1 MAQRCVRI
9 LMSRFKLHLLRIVLF
24 VPLTLF
30 LSVSTLKSDQPPGF
44 RIVGMK
50 AMLFYEDKG
59 TFSEDVSEADTGQPY
74 YPPKLWNTP
83 IHYEQRSSSV
93 LVTVEVAGEAIAK
106 PDRKLE
112 LIARYVPLGTSRR
125 EIVVRKIVTISI
137 PMKVKEKDNFHAGF
151 WLYDTGCDPV
161 RLTARVIGR
170 RENAKMKRVIRFDC
184 GE

>member
-1 MAQRCVRI
+1 MSAKVRKRNAFKRVFLFVFFCVAFSLSATIAGSVQREP
-9 LMSRFKLHLLRIVLF
+9 RFKV
-24 VPLTLF
+24 VA
-30 LSVSTLKSDQPPGF
+30 
-44 RIVGMK
+44 MK

-93 LVTVEVAGEAIAK
+93 LVTVEVAGEAIAG

-125 EIVVRKIVTISI
+125 EIVVRKVVTISI

-170 RENAKMKRVIRFDC
+170 RETAIMKRVIKFDC